1 MRAAVALAAGAVL
14 GGCAS
19 TEPWPDRPWVDSG
32 CDAPGP
38 CRVRGRLET
47 PPLGTAPHR
56 GVLRLDDGRCLFVDL
71 TRQFVERRPDWEGRR
86 VAIRGL
92 AVAAEGRGPLPVERC
107 DGSLLLY
114 ADRLSLKADR

>member
-1 MRAAVALAAGAVL
+1 VRAALALAGAAML

-19 TEPWPDRPWVDSG
+19 TEPWPDRPWIDFG

-47 PPLGTAPHR
+47 PPRGTPPYR

-71 TRQFVERRPDWEGRR
+71 TGKFVERGPAWNGRR

-92 AVAAEGRGPLPVERC
+92 AVVAQGRGPLPVERC

-114 ADRLSLKADR
+114 ADRLSLKGDR